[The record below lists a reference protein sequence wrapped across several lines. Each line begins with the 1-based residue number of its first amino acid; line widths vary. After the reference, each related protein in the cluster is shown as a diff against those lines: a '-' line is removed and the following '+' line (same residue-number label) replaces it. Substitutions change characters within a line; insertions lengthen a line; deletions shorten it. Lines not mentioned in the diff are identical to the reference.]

1 MLDGIDDRQCR
12 GIAVF
17 DEAEQHRT
25 FAVRP
30 DDVLLHQ
37 IAVAYMPDIPQE
49 HGGAGLITYRDVVER
64 LDGWRHRIPAEVVI
78 GLADLRIAAWQGQ
91 VLRIHRIDDR

>member
-17 DEAEQHRT
+17 DDAEQHRT

-49 HGGAGLITYRDVVER
+49 HGGAVLIAYRDVVER
-64 LDGWRHRIPAEVVI
+64 LDGWRHRIHAEVVI
-78 GLADLRIAAWQGQ
+78 GLADLRIAAGQGQ
-91 VLRIHRIDDR
+91 VLCVDCIDDL